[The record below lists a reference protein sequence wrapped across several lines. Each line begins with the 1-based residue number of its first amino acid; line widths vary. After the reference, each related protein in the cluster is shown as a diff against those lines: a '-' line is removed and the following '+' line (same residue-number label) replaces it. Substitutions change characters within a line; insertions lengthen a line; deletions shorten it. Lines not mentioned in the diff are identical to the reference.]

1 MRGRVSARARAYVRR
16 RATAQM
22 YATCVIERVDEGL
35 WDPLSNLV
43 TAGGRTVIYTGECRV
58 WELSGPQPVDIGDD
72 QIVLQSTNISIPWDV
87 NPVPHRDD
95 EVKILGSAV
104 DFDLV
109 GRRYR
114 ILDEAKSG
122 DLRAT
127 RRFLVHG
134 VEEHR

>member
-43 TAGGRTVIYTGECRV
+43 TAGGRIVIYTGVCRV

-72 QIVLQSTNISIPWDV
+72 QIVLQSTNVSIPWDV
-87 NPVPHRDD
+87 DPVPHRDD
-95 EVKILGSAV
+95 EVKITGSAV